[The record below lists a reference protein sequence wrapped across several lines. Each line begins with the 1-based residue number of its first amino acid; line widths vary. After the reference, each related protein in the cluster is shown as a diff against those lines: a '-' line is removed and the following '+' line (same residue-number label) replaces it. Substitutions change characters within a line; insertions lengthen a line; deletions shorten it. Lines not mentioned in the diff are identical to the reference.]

1 MAEFKIEIAG
11 HTAAVSS
18 LYDSSRD
25 YCRDYWTEKCPEFAI
40 QVTRED
46 LVFEQADLDREAAE
60 DGFRRRVFTDPF
72 LDRAAIQRK
81 MADYLIRRNV
91 LMIHGSAI
99 AVDGRGYLFMAKSGT
114 GKSTHTRLW
123 REVFGSRARMVNDDK
138 PFLSLEQ
145 DTPMLCGAPWSG
157 KHGLHSNIC
166 VPLAGICILER
177 GEENRIWSIPAQD
190 AMSMLLH
197 QSYCPPE
204 EARQQQ
210 ALLDRLAAV
219 TPLWRMRCN
228 REKDTASTAFFAM
241 SGPPS

>member
-114 GKSTHTRLW
+114 GKSTQAELW
-123 REVFGSRARMVNDDK
+123 RIHRGAEVINGDRIMLRSGQYGWEAVGVPFCGS
-138 PFLSLEQ
+138 
-145 DTPMLCGAPWSG
+145 SG
-157 KHGLHSNIC
+157 I
-166 VPLAGICILER
+166 R
-177 GEENRIWSIPAQD
+177 ENRILP
-190 AMSMLLH
+190 
-197 QSYCPPE
+197 
-204 EARQQQ
+204 
-210 ALLDRLAAV
+210 LAAV
-219 TPLWRMRCN
+219 IVLSQAPVTTVAPLTGMRAFRSIWEGCTLQTWNRQDVDLCAMHVEALLGSVPVLHLACTPDISAVEALEAVLN
-228 REKDTASTAFFAM
+228 
-241 SGPPS
+241 